1 MSSYLHHFNTRQFAK
16 VNPFSMFRLCSWG
29 LFSALLLLSSVG
41 WGQKTWDGEG
51 TNDNWGNALNW
62 NPNGTPGPGDTA
74 TIPNGA
80 YVNVNNNNAVCASLT
95 ILGGGN
101 VTTINIAGSNSL
113 TVAGAITINAGTASG
128 AHRIIAANAGTLSC
142 SSIFI
147 ANTGEGTRVSEV
159 TISTGTVTVSGNIT
173 MNGNANRNAIRF
185 SGAGTLNI
193 GGAFN
198 GNNGGGLFS
207 TTGSTVNYNGTAPQT
222 IAINPFYTY
231 TNLSI
236 NNTAGATLQD
246 TISAARVTETISVG
260 NITPGSIFNTGNLAV
275 SRGGSDAIVVAAG
288 STLNAGTTSIRWVGA
303 TGIITIN
310 GTFQTANTAGFSG
323 AAGTAISSTN
333 SPMITLGSSSTIEYN
348 ATGPQPVT
356 ERSYNNLALSG
367 SGNKSI
373 FGASTTVIANN
384 LSISGTARARLTN
397 NSVSSALSLTLGGV
411 NQVTG
416 SWGSYNSLATNKDS
430 TWFAP
435 NPTGI
440 ININTGCTIGTWVG
454 AFSEDWN
461 DVGNWCGGIPTAA
474 TAAVIPNGFDVTV
487 NTAAVCASLT
497 INGGD
502 TTNTVTINSPNSLSV
517 TGAITMN
524 AGTGSGDNKVI
535 AVNDGTLSCSAIT
548 MQNTSAGDIDSEIT
562 ITTGTLTVSG
572 DITMNGNANR
582 NSVRIEHAG
591 TLNIGGA
598 ITGGE
603 IGRAIGSTVNF
614 NGTVPQIIPTG
625 SAYDYDNVTINNPA
639 GVSFQTAIP
648 VTNGIIAGKIIVG
661 NLVSGSVLNT
671 NDVAVTRGASD
682 TIIVNSGST
691 LNAGI
696 STITWNGAGGAAIIN
711 GTFATANLNGFSG
724 ILGLSAINTANAP
737 AILLGANST
746 IEYNAPSPLVQIVS
760 QRTDYANVTLSGGL
774 KEIAA
779 GTHTMSRNFTINS
792 GVIYNGVPNNPVLNI
807 AGNLLN
813 SGSFFNQGT
822 GRINLNGSTLQTIGG
837 GTTTAY
843 DTLVLNNNAGAQLS
857 SPVYIGRQFIF
868 TQGLL
873 TTTDANV
880 LIFNN
885 TAKASVND
893 TSFVNGP
900 VQKIGNEAFTFP
912 TGKGTTYGPVSISAL
927 TATATFQ
934 AEYFPGAPPDLTLG
948 MGIAEIADK
957 EYWDLEKIS
966 PAPASASVSLRW
978 FGNAMADSS
987 DLSHLRVAHFTGGA
1001 WVSAGGSTSDT
1012 DPQAGGMIMS
1022 DPISSFSP
1030 FILGSSVALNPLPIE
1045 LISFTA
1051 TPKGKTVQL
1060 DWRTASELNN
1070 AFFQI
1075 ERSANGRDFENI
1087 GKIAGAGDSHLPLDY
1102 QYTDGLPLTGWNYYR
1117 LRQEDFDGQF
1127 SYSAVEAVWM
1137 GKAGDT
1143 DRLYLFP
1150 NPANNA
1156 LNIKTTDLI
1165 QPGDW
1170 LEIYDFTGQ
1179 LVQRFSAFDALNA
1192 PVDISKLPAGAY
1204 TVRLRTE
1211 AGISSTSL
1219 IMKQ

>member
-1 MSSYLHHFNTRQFAK
+1 MSATKQILPVQMRKATS
-16 VNPFSMFRLCSWG
+16 
-29 LFSALLLLSSVG
+29 LFSGLLSLFLFTALMLTSNVG
-41 WGQKTWDGEG
+41 WGQKTWDGSA
-51 TNDNWGNALNW
+51 NNNW
-62 NPNGTPGPGDTA
+62 NNPNNWTPFGVPASGDA
-74 TIPNGA
+74 VTIPDGFN
-80 YVNVNNNNAVCASLT
+80 VNVNNPGGVCASLT
-95 ILGGGN
+95 IEGGPGAD
-101 VTTINIAGSNSL
+101 TISINGSNAL
-113 TVAGAITINAGTASG
+113 TVSGAITINAGTGIG
-128 AHRIIAANAGTLSC
+128 ANKIIAVNAGTLSC

-147 ANTGEGTRVSEV
+147 ENTGAGTRVSEV

-173 MNGNANRNAIRF
+173 MNGGPNRNAIRF

-193 GGAFN
+193 GGAIS
-198 GNNGGGLFS
+198 GGDLES
-207 TTGSTVNYNGTAPQT
+207 TVGSTVNYNGTAPQT
-222 IAINPFYTY
+222 VVMNTDYIY

-236 NNTAGATLQD
+236 NNTAGATLGD

-260 NITPGSIFNTGNLAV
+260 EVTMGSIFNTNNLAV
-275 SRGGSDAIVVAAG
+275 ARGGADAIIVAAG
-288 STLNAGTTSIRWVGA
+288 STLNAGTTSITWGSVAG
-303 TGIITIN
+303 TITIN

-323 AAGTAISSTN
+323 AAARAINFVN
-333 SPMITLGSSSTIEYN
+333 SPAITLGSSSTIEYN
-348 ATGPQPVT
+348 ALVGQQVT

-367 SGNKSI
+367 SGNKTI
-373 FGASTTVIANN
+373 NGALTTIIANN
-384 LSISGTARARLTN
+384 LSISGTAKARLMDGST
-397 NSVSSALSLTLGGV
+397 SSALSLTLGGV
-411 NQVTG
+411 NQITG
-416 SWGSYNSLATNKDS
+416 SWGSLGSLATNK
-430 TWFAP
+430 TNVWF
-435 NPTGI
+435 TGGTSGI

-454 AFSEDWN
+454 AFSDEWN

-517 TGAITMN
+517 TGAITIN

-572 DITMNGNANR
+572 DITMNGNGNR
-582 NSVRIEHAG
+582 NSVRIEDAG
-591 TLNIGGA
+591 ILNIGGA

-603 IGRAIGSTVNF
+603 IGRGTGSTVNF

-625 SAYDYDNVTINNPA
+625 LAYDYENLTINNTA
-639 GVSFQTAIP
+639 GVSFQAANP
-648 VTNGIIAGKIIVG
+648 VTNGIIAGKITVG

-671 NDVAVTRGASD
+671 NDVAVTRGAAD
-682 TIIVNSGST
+682 TIIVNFGST

-696 STITWNGAGGAAIIN
+696 SIITWNGAGGAAIIN

-724 ILGLSAINTANAP
+724 ILGLSAINSANAP
-737 AILLGANST
+737 TIGLGANST

-774 KEIAA
+774 KTMAA

-807 AGNLLN
+807 AGNLIN
-813 SGSFFNQGT
+813 SGSFFNQGS
-822 GRINLNGSTLQTIGG
+822 GRINLIGSTLQTIGG
-837 GTTTAY
+837 GATTAY

-885 TAKASVND
+885 TATASTNG

-912 TGKGTTYGPVSISAL
+912 TGKGTTYGPISISAL

-934 AEYFPGAPPDLTLG
+934 AEYFTGAPPSLTLGIG
-948 MGIAEIADK
+948 MGIAEIADE

-966 PAPASASVSLRW
+966 PAAASARVSLRW
-978 FGNAMADSS
+978 FGNAMAMAS
-987 DLSHLRVAHFTGGA
+987 DITNLRVAHFTGGA
-1001 WVSAGGSTSDT
+1001 WVSAGGTTT
-1012 DPQAGGMIMS
+1012 DMNPATGGMIMS

-1045 LISFTA
+1045 LISFSA
-1051 TPKGKTVQL
+1051 KLNDKAIQL
-1060 DWRTASELNN
+1060 DWHTASEHNN
-1070 AFFQI
+1070 AFFHI

-1087 GKIAGAGDSHLPLDY
+1087 GKITGAGTSHVPLDY
-1102 QYTDGLPLTGWNYYR
+1102 QYTDLLPLTGWNYYR

-1127 SYSAVEAVWM
+1127 SYSQIEAVWL
-1137 GKAGDT
+1137 GKGGDT

-1150 NPANNA
+1150 NPATNA
-1156 LNIKTTDLI
+1156 LNFRTVNLI
-1165 QPGDW
+1165 QPGDQ
-1170 LEIYDFTGQ
+1170 LEIYDFTGR
-1179 LVQRFSAFDALNA
+1179 LVQRFSAVEALNA

-1204 TVRLRTE
+1204 IARLRTA
-1211 AGISSTSL
+1211 AGGMSTSF
-1219 IMKQ
+1219 MKQ